1 MKQILTT
8 EWLASLAISLLL
20 LPVIALAADKPV
32 VVLETNFGNIEIS
45 LNQERA
51 PISVANFLSYV
62 DEGFYDDTIFHR
74 VIPNFM
80 VQGGG
85 FTKSMNQKTGKAPI
99 VNESAN
105 RLHND
110 RYTVAMA
117 RTSDPDSATSQ
128 FFINVSTNGSL
139 DFARNKPGYAVFG
152 DITAGKDVV
161 YTISLQPTG
170 RKGGMGDVPEE
181 NIFILKAYRKTSE

>member
-1 MKQILTT
+1 MKKILNTK
-8 EWLASLAISLLL
+8 WLASLAMSLLL

-51 PISVANFLSYV
+51 PITVANFLSYV

-74 VIPNFM
+74 VIPDFM

-85 FTKSMNQKTGKAPI
+85 FTKSMKQKPGKAPI
-99 VNESAN
+99 INESSN

-117 RTSDPDSATSQ
+117 RTNDPNSATSQ
-128 FFINVSTNGSL
+128 FFINVRTNGSL
-139 DFARNKPGYAVFG
+139 DFVRNKPGYAVFG
-152 DITAGKDVV
+152 EITAGKEVV
-161 YTISLQPTG
+161 YTISLQSTG
-170 RKGGMGDVPEE
+170 RKSGFGDVPEK
-181 NIFILKAYRKTSE
+181 NIFILKAYRKVSE

>member
-51 PISVANFLSYV
+51 PVSVANFLNYV
-62 DEGFYDDTIFHR
+62 DEGFYDDTIFNR

-80 VQGGG
+80 VEGGG
-85 FTKSMNQKTGKAPI
+85 
-99 VNESAN
+99 
-105 RLHND
+105 
-110 RYTVAMA
+110 
-117 RTSDPDSATSQ
+117 
-128 FFINVSTNGSL
+128 
-139 DFARNKPGYAVFG
+139 
-152 DITAGKDVV
+152 
-161 YTISLQPTG
+161 
-170 RKGGMGDVPEE
+170 
-181 NIFILKAYRKTSE
+181 

>member
-1 MKQILTT
+1 MRQILTT

-181 NIFILKAYRKTSE
+181 NIFILKAYRKASK

>member
-1 MKQILTT
+1 MKKILKTK
-8 EWLASLAISLLL
+8 WLASLAISLLL

-51 PISVANFLSYV
+51 PITVANFLSYV

-85 FTKSMNQKTGKAPI
+85 FTKSMEQKTGKAPI
-99 VNESAN
+99 INESSN

-117 RTSDPDSATSQ
+117 RTNDPNSATSQ
-128 FFINVSTNGSL
+128 FFINVRTNGSL

-152 DITAGKDVV
+152 EITAGKDVV

-170 RKGGMGDVPEE
+170 RKSGFGDVPEE
-181 NIFILKAYRKTSE
+181 NIFILKAYRKVSE

>member
-51 PISVANFLSYV
+51 PVSVANFLNYV